1 MSYFDRNIL
10 EDIHVDLQQLI
21 LDNFRMINVT
31 ILINVFSES
40 GPVLLLMIREIISV
54 TRFFT
59 QTATC
64 FIKIWM
70 ILIFC
75 LLQFSPFG
83 IFLTYQ
89 Y

>member
-1 MSYFDRNIL
+1 MSYSDRNIL
-10 EDIHVDLQQLI
+10 EDIYVDLQQLI

-40 GPVLLLMIREIISV
+40 GPVLLLMIREIISAA
-54 TRFFT
+54 RFFFT

-64 FIKIWM
+64 FVKIYM

-83 IFLTYQ
+83 ILLTY
-89 Y
+89 